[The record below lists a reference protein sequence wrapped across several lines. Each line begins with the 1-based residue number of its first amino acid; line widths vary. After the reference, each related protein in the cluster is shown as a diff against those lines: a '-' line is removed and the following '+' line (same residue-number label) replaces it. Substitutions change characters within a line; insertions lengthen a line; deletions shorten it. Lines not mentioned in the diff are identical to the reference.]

1 MNSIPIL
8 FMNPAWET
16 LAKLSTNEIVELV
29 MLGVLSRGLIT
40 TVGYGVYSALFRLES
55 KD

>member
-8 FMNPAWET
+8 FMNPTWET
-16 LAKLSTNEIVELV
+16 LAKHSTNEIVELV
-29 MLGVLSRGLIT
+29 MLGVLSIGLIA
-40 TVGYGVYSALFRLES
+40 TVTYGVYSALFRRES

>member
-1 MNSIPIL
+1 MNSIPLL
-8 FMNPAWET
+8 FMNPTWET

-29 MLGVLSRGLIT
+29 MLGVLSIGLIA
-40 TVGYGVYSALFRLES
+40 TVSYGIYSVLVRREH